1 MIAKNVTLSSEQAAK
16 FWPVFEQYQKEQ
28 SAIMEAQMKGIQE
41 YVDRSL
47 QLDDAGAIGLM
58 NAHLERDARMAML
71 RQRWLGEFQ
80 KVLPTKLAVLVMQI
94 DRRISLVHQ
103 LEFASRIPLVH

>member
-1 MIAKNVTLSSEQAAK
+1 
-16 FWPVFEQYQKEQ
+16 
-28 SAIMEAQMKGIQE
+28 
-41 YVDRSL
+41 
-47 QLDDAGAIGLM
+47 
-58 NAHLERDARMAML
+58 MAML